1 MDNEFLAAKEARIK
15 VFHDIILAIAAERE
29 LDATEIFDAV
39 AMAVVDIARFYEK
52 NGGSSAD
59 DVVADFKKGLD
70 HYSKREN
77 YRDIWDEEDKED
89 GDDAAVSSGDCS
101 NTARPGRVGSVL
113 VNVNKGLWLISVK
126 DIVPK
131 YKGA

>member
-113 VNVNKGLWLISVK
+113 VNVK
-126 DIVPK
+126 D
-131 YKGA
+131 YS